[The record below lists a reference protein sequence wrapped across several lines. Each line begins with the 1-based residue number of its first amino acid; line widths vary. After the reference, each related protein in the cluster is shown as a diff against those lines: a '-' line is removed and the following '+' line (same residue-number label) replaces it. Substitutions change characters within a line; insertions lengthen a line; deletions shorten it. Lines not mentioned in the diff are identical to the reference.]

1 MYCCN
6 IVTFS
11 CYVINIILQEI
22 EENIVYAVIGPFSS
36 NRLRTLETLN
46 FDEDRVEYAKINYN
60 IIVPQNPTLVSA
72 EKTMESD
79 EGIIEIY
86 TLILMQTHTHIMH
99 LSILVLDDTILQLD
113 WGELGMRC
121 CIFLLSS
128 LY

>member
-1 MYCCN
+1 M
-6 IVTFS
+6 
-11 CYVINIILQEI
+11 INIILQEI

-36 NRLRTLETLN
+36 NRPRTLETLN

-113 WGELGMRC
+113 WAELGMRC
-121 CIFLLSS
+121 CIFFVKLTLLS
-128 LY
+128 